1 MRFCSPTA
9 ILVAALSLAGCGV
22 PDWANGERSK
32 IYPSSMSLAD
42 RCFAILQAAIP
53 YADLKPGA
61 LSSQNKGI
69 DIIVARAEATRTDH
83 PEDTLMARDL
93 AAECEFDNIV
103 LTGFRWIRGGP
114 VIPGAPR

>member
-1 MRFCSPTA
+1 MRFCSATA

-32 IYPSSMSLAD
+32 IYPTSMSLGD

-53 YADLKPGA
+53 FADLKPGK
-61 LSSQNKGI
+61 LTSQNKGI
-69 DIIVARAEATRTDH
+69 DLIVAQAEATRTDH
-83 PEDTLMARDL
+83 TEDALMPRDL
-93 AAECEFDNIV
+93 AAECEFDNNV

-114 VIPGAPR
+114 QR